1 MRIRWESVKP
11 FIQYLRVAGFIVAIG
26 DSIKG
31 RKISESIDLSPPCQ
45 QLLHL
50 LAVLRDQADSTAP
63 AEMLQSV
70 RYGNPAFRDWFDQM
84 EAAMGRL
91 LTESLHSAG
100 KDVSAAMELAPYLV
114 DSFGNRTRIDYGTG
128 HEMTFVMFVC
138 GLFKIGF
145 LGPEDMVAVGL
156 KVFSA
161 YFDLGKGSKT

>member
-11 FIQYLRVAGFIVAIG
+11 FIHYLRVAGFIVAIG

-84 EAAMGRL
+84 EA
-91 LTESLHSAG
+91 ESLQSAG

-114 DSFGNRTRIDYGTG
+114 ESFGNRTRIDYGTG